1 MQVRFVVTRRT
12 EPMANL
18 ISRPLWD
25 LRRDIDQLFDS
36 LFGGASTSAHGPS
49 PEEFRPKLDVV
60 ELDSEYKLC
69 AELPG
74 MRSEDVEVRL
84 EEGMLTIRGEKR
96 REEHKAARG
105 LEYVE
110 RSYGS
115 FARSIQLPP
124 GIDLGRIKAKFE
136 QGVLIVTIPKGA
148 GAHARKI
155 PIAPEAGKLEGD
167 SSHAI
172 STPGSTPPEATLASS
187 KESASGLPKGGA
199 EGPEPPD
206 AEDREPVETG

>member
-1 MQVRFVVTRRT
+1 
-12 EPMANL
+12 MANL

-36 LFGGASTSAHGPS
+36 LFGGSSTGQQSAA

-60 ELDSEYKLC
+60 ELDNEYKLC

-105 LEYVE
+105 MEYVE

-124 GIDLGRIKAKFE
+124 GIDLGRIKAKFD
-136 QGVLIVTIPKGA
+136 QGVLMVTIPKGA

-155 PIAPEAGKLEGD
+155 PIADDTRALEGEG
-167 SSHAI
+167 SHAI
-172 STPGSTPPEATLASS
+172 STSGDRAEATLAS
-187 KESASGLPKGGA
+187 KEGASTEATRRASTEGGKPGT

>member
-1 MQVRFVVTRRT
+1 
-12 EPMANL
+12 MANQ

-36 LFGGASTSAHGPS
+36 LFGGVSTSQHGPA
-49 PEEFRPKLDVV
+49 PDEFRPKLDVV

-74 MRSEDVEVRL
+74 MRSQDVELRL

-96 REEHKAARG
+96 REEHKTTRG
-105 LEYVE
+105 MEYVE

-155 PIAPEAGKLEGD
+155 PISSEAGALESE

-187 KESASGLPKGGA
+187 QEGSSEKGGG

>member
-1 MQVRFVVTRRT
+1 
-12 EPMANL
+12 MANL

-36 LFGGASTSAHGPS
+36 LFGGNSTGQQGPS

-105 LEYVE
+105 MEYVE

-124 GIDLGRIKAKFE
+124 GIDLGRIKAKFV
-136 QGVLIVTIPKGA
+136 QGVLIVNIPKGA

-155 PIAPEAGKLEGD
+155 PIAAEASALEGEG
-167 SSHAI
+167 SHAI
-172 STPGSTPPEATLASS
+172 STPGGPAEATLAS
-187 KESASGLPKGGA
+187 KEDPSIETTRRAIPDGGKPGS

>member
-1 MQVRFVVTRRT
+1 
-12 EPMANL
+12 MANL

-36 LFGGASTSAHGPS
+36 LFGGSSTGQQGPA

-60 ELDSEYKLC
+60 ELDSEYRLC

-96 REEHKAARG
+96 REEHKTGRG
-105 LEYVE
+105 MEYVE

-155 PIAPEAGKLEGD
+155 PIAAESGALEEG
-167 SSHAI
+167 SHAI
-172 STPGSTPPEATLASS
+172 STPGVPAEATLASQAGS
-187 KESASGLPKGGA
+187 IEVPKAGA

>member
-1 MQVRFVVTRRT
+1 
-12 EPMANL
+12 MANL

-36 LFGGASTSAHGPS
+36 LFGGTSTGQQGPS

-60 ELDSEYKLC
+60 ELDHEYKLC

-74 MRSEDVEVRL
+74 MGSEDVEVRL

-96 REEHKAARG
+96 REEHRTARG
-105 LEYVE
+105 MEYVE

-155 PIAPEAGKLEGD
+155 PIAAEAGEPQAEG
-167 SSHAI
+167 SHAI
-172 STPGSTPPEATLASS
+172 STPGSPAPEATLASS
-187 KESASGLPKGGA
+187 TEGASTAPKAGA

>member
-1 MQVRFVVTRRT
+1 
-12 EPMANL
+12 MANL

-36 LFGGASTSAHGPS
+36 LLDGPS
-49 PEEFRPKLDVV
+49 PSQPGLGPEEFRPKLDVV
-60 ELDSEYKLC
+60 EFDGEYKLT

-74 MRSEDVEVRL
+74 MSARDVEVRL

-96 REEHKAARG
+96 REEHRTTRG
-105 LEYVE
+105 MEHIE

-115 FARSIQLPP
+115 FARSLQLPP
-124 GIDLGRIKAKFE
+124 GLDLGRIKAKFE

-148 GAHARKI
+148 GAHARTI
-155 PIAPEAGKLEGD
+155 PIAGESSAPASEA
-167 SSHAI
+167 SRAI
-172 STPGSTPPEATLASS
+172 STPGAEEASATLASAEGS
-187 KESASGLPKGGA
+187 SGPEKGQA